1 VLVQIVELGGKML
14 KEVNEGFL
22 FDSSL
27 GDLAMIVL
35 IGLVVW
41 SCTAKGMI
49 AT

>member
-1 VLVQIVELGGKML
+1 VLQILEDSGKML
-14 KEVNEGFL
+14 KEPNEGFL

-41 SCTAKGMI
+41 SCTAKGTI
-49 AT
+49 AN